1 MATMQVL
8 LMDEVEHLG
17 EMGDV
22 VTVKRGYGR
31 NFLLPKGLAVL
42 ATRGNL
48 RQMEHHKRI
57 VAEKMK
63 RIRLESEDLAKNLN
77 AQELEFV
84 ERVGESGT
92 LYGAVTSMDI
102 ARELAER
109 GFEVERRKIQLAA
122 PIKEVGET
130 EVEIRLPQR
139 VVATVKVIVRAEEEA
154 EPEAVEAEAGAEA
167 ATEAEGAATEATPES
182 EAMEAVEAAAG
193 EESPAE

>member
-8 LMDEVEHLG
+8 LMDAVDHLG

-31 NFLLPKGLAVL
+31 NFLLPKGVAVL
-42 ATRGNL
+42 ATRGSL
-48 RQMEHHKRI
+48 HQMEHHKRI

-63 RIRLESEDLAKNLN
+63 KVRLESEDLAKNLG

-92 LYGAVTSMDI
+92 LYGAVTTIDI

-109 GFEVERRKIQLAA
+109 GFEVERRKIHLAA

-130 EVEIRLPQR
+130 TVEVHLPQR
-139 VVATVKVIVRAEEEA
+139 VVATVRVIVSAEAPAEPEPVEAEGTEGGEVAAADAETPAAEEA
-154 EPEAVEAEAGAEA
+154 EDATAAEA
-167 ATEAEGAATEATPES
+167 AAE
-182 EAMEAVEAAAG
+182 
-193 EESPAE
+193 

>member
-8 LMDEVEHLG
+8 LMDAVDHLG

-31 NFLLPKGLAVL
+31 NFLIPKGVAVL
-42 ATRGNL
+42 ATRGSL
-48 RQMEHHKRI
+48 HQMEHHKRI

-63 RIRLESEDLAKNLN
+63 KIRLESEDLAKNLG

-92 LYGAVTSMDI
+92 LYGAVTTIDI

-109 GFEVERRKIQLAA
+109 GFEIERRKITLAA
-122 PIKEVGET
+122 PIKEVGEST
-130 EVEIRLPQR
+130 VEIRLPQR
-139 VVATVKVIVRAEEEA
+139 VVATVKVIVSAEAAA
-154 EPEAVEAEAGAEA
+154 EPEPVEAEGVEGDDVVAE
-167 ATEAEGAATEATPES
+167 ES
-182 EAMEAVEAAAG
+182 EAPVAEEAAA
-193 EESPAE
+193 PAEATAE